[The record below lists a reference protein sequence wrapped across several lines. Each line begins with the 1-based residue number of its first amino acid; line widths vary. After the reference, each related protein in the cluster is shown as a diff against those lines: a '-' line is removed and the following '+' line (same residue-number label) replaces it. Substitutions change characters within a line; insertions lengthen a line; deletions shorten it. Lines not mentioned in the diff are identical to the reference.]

1 MTELTFR
8 PAVDDEDEDV
18 DPLAPDE
25 NAPYGYTF
33 DRVTGDKRPK
43 LKAGRN
49 RTRNAAEPPSEVQ
62 PGEPPSLDTLKAN
75 AQAKPQQ
82 EDRPPEQP
90 KSRATRRGG
99 SKPKA
104 ADDAPPFRA
113 GPIAKGMNKLYAKT
127 GKIVRVF
134 DAEIGQAFIEA
145 TRKES
150 DDDVTVGEA
159 WEELAR
165 VNPRIR
171 KFLMKLIS
179 GGAWSQLV
187 MAHMPILLAVILK
200 PAVIKH
206 VPFHQL
212 IQSLAEPDADTPA
225 GEGGLPGG
233 MTEDDAQQMTAMAQQ
248 HMARFGL
255 DVDPALAAQMAD
267 MAAKMGNG
275 SAPPVATV
283 KQERHQPRRSPA
295 RAKR

>member
-1 MTELTFR
+1 MTELTFK
-8 PAVDDEDEDV
+8 PAVDDEDV
-18 DPLAPDE
+18 DPLAPDDD
-25 NAPYGYTF
+25 APYGYTF
-33 DRVTGDKRPK
+33 DRVTGERRPK

-49 RTRNAAEPPSEVQ
+49 RKAREDDAAGPPDV
-62 PGEPPSLDTLKAN
+62 PTGEPPSIEALKAG
-75 AQAKPQQ
+75 AAAKRT

-104 ADDAPPFRA
+104 AEDAPPFRA

-134 DAEIGQAFIEA
+134 DAEIGQAFIDA

-165 VNPRIR
+165 VNPRVR

-212 IQSLAEPDADTPA
+212 IQSLAEPDDDTPA

-233 MTEDDAQQMTAMAQQ
+233 MTEDDAAQMTDMARQ
-248 HMARFGL
+248 HMARLGL
-255 DVDPALAAQMAD
+255 DVDPALAAQMAE
-267 MAAKMGNG
+267 MAAQMGNG
-275 SAPPVATV
+275 AAAPAAVR
-283 KQERHQPRRSPA
+283 QERHQPRRSPA